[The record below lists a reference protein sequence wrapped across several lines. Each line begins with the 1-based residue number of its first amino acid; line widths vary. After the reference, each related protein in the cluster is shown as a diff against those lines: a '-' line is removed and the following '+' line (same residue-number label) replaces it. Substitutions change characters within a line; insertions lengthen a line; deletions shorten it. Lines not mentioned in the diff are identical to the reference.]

1 MPANIVE
8 INASRQMASSG
19 GSIRSILPLKD
30 AVTHRNCADLEAAYE
45 AAVSGNK
52 TEIIL
57 DCQAL
62 TFLDSAALELIVRMN
77 EDLKSRGGALRLVGL
92 NDVCRD
98 ILVATRLIN
107 QFHVY
112 KDIHGAI
119 RKWQ

>member
-1 MPANIVE
+1 MSTNFVE
-8 INASRQMASSG
+8 INASRQAAASG
-19 GSIRSILPLKD
+19 GSIRTILPLEE

-45 AAVSGNK
+45 EAVNNNK

-62 TFLDSAALELIVRMN
+62 TFLDSAALELMVRMH
-77 EDLKSRGGALRLVGL
+77 EDLKNRGGALRLVGL

-107 QFHVY
+107 LFHIY

>member
-1 MPANIVE
+1 MAANIVQ
-8 INASRQMASSG
+8 INSSRQGVSG
-19 GSIRSILPLKD
+19 GSIRTILPLKD
-30 AVTHRNCADLEAAYE
+30 ALTHQNCAELQTAYE
-45 AAVSGNK
+45 EAVNNNK

-62 TFLDSAALELIVRMN
+62 MFLDSAALELILRMH
-77 EDLKSRGGALRLVGL
+77 EELKSRGGTLRLVGL
-92 NDVCRD
+92 NDVCKD

-107 QFHVY
+107 VLHIY

>member
-1 MPANIVE
+1 MAANIVQ
-8 INASRQMASSG
+8 ITSSGQKKSG
-19 GSIRSILPLKD
+19 GSIRTILPLKE
-30 AVTHRNCADLEAAYE
+30 AVTHQNCTELETPYKE
-45 AAVSGNK
+45 AVENGK

-62 TFLDSAALELIVRMN
+62 TFLDSAALELIVRMH
-77 EDLKSRGGALRLVGL
+77 EELKSRGGALRLVGL

-98 ILVATRLIN
+98 ILIATRLMNLLHI
-107 QFHVY
+107 Y